1 MKPRAALQH
10 VTRVARK
17 NGYQIEELVGR
28 GKGSHRMHVITDADG
43 QEVGR
48 FGLTG
53 HGDRELSW
61 TMMRQIEDG
70 LAHLFGEKWME
81 KG

>member
-1 MKPRAALQH
+1 MASRKRWVRKPSAWSSSDSVRRQFVAVTGKNREVDLQCAG
-10 VTRVARK
+10 VV
-17 NGYQIEELVGR
+17 
-28 GKGSHRMHVITDADG
+28 
-43 QEVGR
+43 R

-53 HGDRELSW
+53 HPGRELSW

-81 KG
+81 KR